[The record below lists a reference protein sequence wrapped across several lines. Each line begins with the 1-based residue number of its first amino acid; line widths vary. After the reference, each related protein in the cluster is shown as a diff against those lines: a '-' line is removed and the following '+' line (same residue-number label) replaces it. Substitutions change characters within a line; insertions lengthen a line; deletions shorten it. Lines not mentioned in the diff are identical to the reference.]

1 MSKLTELLSKA
12 TPEKATAIEADE
24 LSELTGKS
32 IPADIYDILSTG
44 TGLAAATWIIEKRNT
59 PNITIEEISKQITI
73 ENRADLE
80 WEMFFAFSGGTRQ
93 DIDTMR
99 KGMQNNPNITP
110 FSTNDYKQF
119 ADIVKQVNEFM
130 KANKGAKFTA
140 TIVCEK
146 VEVDDSKNVQEVESQ

>member
-12 TPEKATAIEADE
+12 TLEKATAIEADE
-24 LSELTGKS
+24 LAELTGKS

-59 PNITIEEISKQITI
+59 PNITIEEISKQVTI
-73 ENRADLE
+73 ENRAELE
-80 WEMFFAFSGGTRQ
+80 WEMFFVFSGSTRQ
-93 DIDTMR
+93 DIDTLR
-99 KGMQNNPNITP
+99 KGQNNPNITP
-110 FSTNDYKQF
+110 FSTSDYNQF

-146 VEVDDSKNVQEVESQ
+146 VEVDDSKNVQKVANQ

>member
-1 MSKLTELLSKA
+1 MSKLTELLSKG

-59 PNITIEEISKQITI
+59 PNIAIEEISKQITI
-73 ENRADLE
+73 ENRAELE
-80 WEMFFAFSGGTRQ
+80 WEMFFTFSGSTRQ
-93 DIDTMR
+93 DIDTLR
-99 KGMQNNPNITP
+99 KGQNNQNITP
-110 FSTNDYKQF
+110 FSTSDYKQF
-119 ADIVKQVNEFM
+119 ADIVKQVDEFM

>member
-24 LSELTGKS
+24 LSELTGKP
-32 IPADIYDILSTG
+32 IPSEIYDILTTG
-44 TGLAAATWIIEKRNT
+44 TGLASAIWIMEKRNN
-59 PNITIEEISKQITI
+59 PNISIEEISKQITI
-73 ENRADLE
+73 ENRAELE
-80 WEMFFAFSGGTRQ
+80 WEMLFAFSGSTRQ
-93 DIDTMR
+93 DIDTLR
-99 KGMQNNPNITP
+99 KGQNNPNITP

-146 VEVDDSKNVQEVESQ
+146 VEVNDSKNVPTVVSQ